1 MLDKQAFLNVV
12 DLTPLVSIDL
22 VIRSETNAILMGERV
37 NEPAAGYWFVPGGRI
52 FKNETLE
59 QAFRRITRAEL
70 GIELEIS
77 QGQLLG
83 GFTHLYDTNFAK
95 APGIGTH
102 YVVLAYQLRLPLSLA
117 QLPSAQHSGYRW
129 LGEHDDLSRVHAN
142 SLAYFPY
149 LR

>member
-22 VIRSETNAILMGERV
+22 VIRSETNAILMGERL

-117 QLPSAQHSGYRW
+117 QLPNAQHSGYRW